1 MSTLSPARPVAAP
14 SVPAPLAALTGFLQ
28 LLAKRPSGLV
38 GFLGIVFFFLLAF
51 VAPFFVTGSTDPDA
65 SSVYLRPSLDHLL
78 GTDFAGRDVM
88 NQIVQNGRE
97 VIGVAVVTAFISTLI
112 AVTFGS
118 LSATIGGW
126 TDTTIMGITDVVL
139 TIPQLP
145 VLIVVAALAR
155 PTNLIALAVVL
166 SLLGWA
172 GLLRQIRSQVLT
184 LKERD
189 YVEAARSLDLGIMHI
204 IFREILPNMRSYI
217 VIHFVLAMTHAIYA
231 QVALVLLG
239 LVPFS
244 GKNWAVMIFFADSQ
258 GSIYFKDGLWYVL
271 APIMAIV
278 LLQLSLV
285 LFVNALEDI
294 FNPRLRSS

>member
-1 MSTLSPARPVAAP
+1 MSAVTGAREAAAP
-14 SVPAPLAALTGFLQ
+14 TLPAPLAAFAGFLQ
-28 LLAKRPSGLV
+28 LLAKRRSGLV
-38 GFLGIVFFFLLAF
+38 GFCGIVFFFLLAF
-51 VAPFFVTGSTDPDA
+51 VAPIFVTGTTDPDA
-65 SSVYLRPSLDHLL
+65 SAVYLRPSLEHLL
-78 GTDFAGRDVM
+78 GTDFSGRDVL
-88 NQIVQNGRE
+88 NQVVQNGRE
-97 VIGVAVVTAFISTLI
+97 VISVAVITAFISTLI

-118 LSATIGGW
+118 ISATIGGW
-126 TDTTIMGITDVVL
+126 TDTVIMGITDVVL
-139 TIPQLP
+139 TVPQLP

-155 PTNLIALAVVL
+155 PTNLLALAIVL

-189 YVEAARSLDLGIMHI
+189 YVEAARSLDLGLGHI